1 MNYGCELKQKKLQF
15 PKAETFENGDFK
27 LLFNQGKPKIFN
39 RKASRNCHKDMK
51 KQLIILVSVL
61 VVLILSLVVF
71 DIKSSNFVMSILPLL
86 IMAIAFIAI
95 VSGSIIIAKNK
106 KLRNIEKIILIGI
119 ILIFNIFGVIICL
132 VFLSFNESSE

>member
-1 MNYGCELKQKKLQF
+1 
-15 PKAETFENGDFK
+15 
-27 LLFNQGKPKIFN
+27 
-39 RKASRNCHKDMK
+39 MK